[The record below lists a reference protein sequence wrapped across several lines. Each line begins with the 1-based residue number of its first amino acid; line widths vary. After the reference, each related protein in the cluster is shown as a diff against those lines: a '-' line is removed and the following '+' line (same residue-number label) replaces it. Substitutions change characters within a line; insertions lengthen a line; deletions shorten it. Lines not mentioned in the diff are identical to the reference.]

1 MKLLYSVFICLIS
14 FFLASCVGIAP
25 TKEVRQI
32 DALNKRASDM
42 GYITL
47 DSVAFYANRAYREA
61 RYYDLG
67 KAEACNHMGFYTFMK
82 MDFERSMKWFQEVHK
97 HTVNELELLIADIG
111 MMKIYQRTARSKLF
125 YDYRN
130 SALNRMKRID
140 EDRSVFDKEKEKQ
153 RLNYAYS
160 EFYIVSAIYFYYLQQ
175 ETLATEAMAMLN
187 KYRENA
193 SLWGVAHIDTNQ
205 LLYYKYI
212 KGSTGLVE
220 GKTEK
225 ERVLAAFDELYQT
238 WLMARSQGVI
248 YFEGNA
254 AQGMANIL
262 LRPANFD
269 LLFQERLHI
278 LGALGGPIDA
288 SLALRLGESAL
299 HLFKQYDDIYQ
310 VASAYVTLGKYYN
323 YRGDY
328 TKALDVLTR
337 ALNKVNEHHNLYYK
351 GHHDTPDDLK
361 SYLPNTDEYPTE
373 LQWMDEDVL
382 TVPEWIARIREQ
394 LSVAY
399 AGLENKAASD
409 YNRNIYLDILDLV
422 RQDKEL
428 ESRFAFL
435 QGEERFINS
444 LLSILLLLMILLGGL
459 FFWINRHS
467 RRKTDR
473 YLNRL
478 EKSLIVCRDLTA
490 SLPQKNGGL
499 DEIMKPIAQIV
510 RRFLEKELGVER
522 ILFRV
527 KPIGE
532 DEVVYDSA
540 PHLANENFLRLTNF
554 PLKTQDSSLD
564 SGLLRV
570 YTRKKLPKEDVSF
583 IAILSPYL
591 VWAIENG
598 LHFMDLGE
606 ERELLEKKLFITNQ
620 HNVQQKRENIMKRA
634 CMRIVYGIQPYLDR
648 IRNEVHKVVYAG
660 YTKDVTVRQLKYQYM
675 DELLSTIQEYNEV
688 LALWIK
694 VKQGD
699 LSLQI
704 TNFSLNELFDLLKK
718 GARPFEQKELTL
730 HIEPTDVIVKADRAL
745 TLFMI
750 NTLLENARKFTPEGG
765 RVSVTAQSEANYVEI
780 AVSDTGVGLSEDDI
794 QKILHEKVYDSQAIG
809 ENNPEVKSQKGSGF
823 GLMNCKAIIEKY
835 RKTNVLFDV
844 CRFDIESEK
853 GKGSRFS
860 FRLPYGVK
868 KMLMF
873 IVLFLGFT
881 SVVEAQKEPIHRSD
895 SIQYYLLYEASDF
908 ADAAYF
914 SNKDQNYKLA
924 LSYVGKAMDKLN
936 EYYLQNSL
944 FDSPLMSLK
953 GEGTPAEVVWWSR
966 NFDTSYH
973 IVLDIRNE
981 AAIAYLALKD
991 IDQYNYN
998 NKAYTTLYKMLSK
1011 DDSLDRFCKL
1021 LERSTSNKRVAL
1033 ILLIFLIVSFVII
1046 YYAVYIRQQLLRRWS
1061 LEQVLD
1067 INERIFSASLQYTV
1081 PIDER
1086 ATEANLNTVPRH
1098 IIERSFMG
1106 INELLALDTMGIILI
1121 DQEKQQLFTTLY
1133 PEHVSFNDDLVRQCI
1148 SERKWIPNVLET
1160 YIPLEVLI
1168 NNQSEIIGVFYLKR
1182 RDQGRIREE
1191 KLFIELI
1198 VRYLA
1203 TVLYN
1208 TMIRTAGR
1216 FRDISLVF
1224 DDIHRLE
1231 WENNQIH
1238 VQNRVLDNCLSAIK
1252 HETIY
1257 YPSRLK
1263 QVVDVLRS
1271 QQLSDEKERGEVHAM
1286 FDLVE
1291 YYKGVF
1297 TILSLWAKEELERAT
1312 FRRTTL
1318 DVDELVDG
1326 MQQFFKRRQKKRSSS
1341 LNMVL
1346 DIEPHLEIMGDEKLV
1361 EYLLEMIVTDA
1372 LAMPLPGTIK
1382 WTIRQEDDFVSFTF
1396 TDKRK
1401 NYSEEV
1407 LNNLFYPTLERI
1419 KSTPEEGLP
1428 GTTFLIAKEI
1438 IREHDEFVGRRGCR
1452 IRAFVHAEGGYS
1464 LYFTLTHKPK
1474 LR

>member
-1 MKLLYSVFICLIS
+1 
-14 FFLASCVGIAP
+14 
-25 TKEVRQI
+25 
-32 DALNKRASDM
+32 
-42 GYITL
+42 
-47 DSVAFYANRAYREA
+47 
-61 RYYDLG
+61 
-67 KAEACNHMGFYTFMK
+67 
-82 MDFERSMKWFQEVHK
+82 
-97 HTVNELELLIADIG
+97 
-111 MMKIYQRTARSKLF
+111 
-125 YDYRN
+125 
-130 SALNRMKRID
+130 
-140 EDRSVFDKEKEKQ
+140 
-153 RLNYAYS
+153 
-160 EFYIVSAIYFYYLQQ
+160 
-175 ETLATEAMAMLN
+175 
-187 KYRENA
+187 
-193 SLWGVAHIDTNQ
+193 
-205 LLYYKYI
+205 
-212 KGSTGLVE
+212 
-220 GKTEK
+220 
-225 ERVLAAFDELYQT
+225 
-238 WLMARSQGVI
+238 
-248 YFEGNA
+248 
-254 AQGMANIL
+254 
-262 LRPANFD
+262 
-269 LLFQERLHI
+269 
-278 LGALGGPIDA
+278 
-288 SLALRLGESAL
+288 
-299 HLFKQYDDIYQ
+299 
-310 VASAYVTLGKYYN
+310 
-323 YRGDY
+323 
-328 TKALDVLTR
+328 
-337 ALNKVNEHHNLYYK
+337 
-351 GHHDTPDDLK
+351 
-361 SYLPNTDEYPTE
+361 
-373 LQWMDEDVL
+373 
-382 TVPEWIARIREQ
+382 
-394 LSVAY
+394 
-399 AGLENKAASD
+399 
-409 YNRNIYLDILDLV
+409 
-422 RQDKEL
+422 
-428 ESRFAFL
+428 
-435 QGEERFINS
+435 
-444 LLSILLLLMILLGGL
+444 
-459 FFWINRHS
+459 
-467 RRKTDR
+467 
-473 YLNRL
+473 
-478 EKSLIVCRDLTA
+478 
-490 SLPQKNGGL
+490 
-499 DEIMKPIAQIV
+499 
-510 RRFLEKELGVER
+510 
-522 ILFRV
+522 
-527 KPIGE
+527 
-532 DEVVYDSA
+532 
-540 PHLANENFLRLTNF
+540 
-554 PLKTQDSSLD
+554 
-564 SGLLRV
+564 
-570 YTRKKLPKEDVSF
+570 
-583 IAILSPYL
+583 
-591 VWAIENG
+591 
-598 LHFMDLGE
+598 
-606 ERELLEKKLFITNQ
+606 
-620 HNVQQKRENIMKRA
+620 
-634 CMRIVYGIQPYLDR
+634 
-648 IRNEVHKVVYAG
+648 
-660 YTKDVTVRQLKYQYM
+660 
-675 DELLSTIQEYNEV
+675 
-688 LALWIK
+688 
-694 VKQGD
+694 
-699 LSLQI
+699 
-704 TNFSLNELFDLLKK
+704 
-718 GARPFEQKELTL
+718 
-730 HIEPTDVIVKADRAL
+730 
-745 TLFMI
+745 
-750 NTLLENARKFTPEGG
+750 
-765 RVSVTAQSEANYVEI
+765 
-780 AVSDTGVGLSEDDI
+780 
-794 QKILHEKVYDSQAIG
+794 
-809 ENNPEVKSQKGSGF
+809 
-823 GLMNCKAIIEKY
+823 
-835 RKTNVLFDV
+835 
-844 CRFDIESEK
+844 
-853 GKGSRFS
+853 
-860 FRLPYGVK
+860 
-868 KMLMF
+868 
-873 IVLFLGFT
+873 
-881 SVVEAQKEPIHRSD
+881 
-895 SIQYYLLYEASDF
+895 
-908 ADAAYF
+908 
-914 SNKDQNYKLA
+914 
-924 LSYVGKAMDKLN
+924 MDKLN

-1382 WTIRQEDDFVSFTF
+1382 WTIRQEEDFVSFTF